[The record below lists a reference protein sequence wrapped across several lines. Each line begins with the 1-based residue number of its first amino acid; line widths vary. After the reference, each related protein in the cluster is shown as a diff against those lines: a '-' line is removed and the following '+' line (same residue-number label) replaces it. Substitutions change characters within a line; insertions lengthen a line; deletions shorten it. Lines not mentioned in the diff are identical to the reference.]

1 MVSTRSFRETFNN
14 YSCLTANERE
24 KRRILKSYVPPL
36 LFIFSV
42 QINHGREAGIIRR
55 NSVYKEK
62 IMLERIQVFTRGCSR
77 SIVVEKNL
85 RKAVAKMGLTINIE
99 ASDDPLVAKEENITA
114 FPSVKING
122 ELKVDGSFT
131 SSAQFEEILTEYL

>member
-1 MVSTRSFRETFNN
+1 VS
-14 YSCLTANERE
+14 L
-24 KRRILKSYVPPL
+24 
-36 LFIFSV
+36 V

-55 NSVYKEK
+55 NADNKEK

-85 RKAVAKMGLTINIE
+85 RKAALKMGLNIEVE
-99 ASDDPLVAKEENITA
+99 ASDDPLVAKSENILS

-122 ELKVDGSFT
+122 ELRVDGSFT
-131 SSAQFEEILTEYL
+131 TVGQFEEMLSEYL